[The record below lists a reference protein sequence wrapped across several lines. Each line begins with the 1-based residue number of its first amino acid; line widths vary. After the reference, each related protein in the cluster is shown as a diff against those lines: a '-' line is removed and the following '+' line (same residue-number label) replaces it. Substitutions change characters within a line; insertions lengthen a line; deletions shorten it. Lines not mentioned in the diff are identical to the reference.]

1 MEILQN
7 FERGFQGLIIP
18 LAVQNVSIT
27 KIYSFDM
34 FKQIWLIWYDRNTMS
49 KILNMST
56 YIHVNIV
63 HSYVQ
68 VNEAIT

>member
-1 MEILQN
+1 MEILQS

-34 FKQIWLIWYDRNTMS
+34 FKQIWLIWYDRKDDPTQCQKFLTCLLIFM
-49 KILNMST
+49 
-56 YIHVNIV
+56 
-63 HSYVQ
+63 
-68 VNEAIT
+68 